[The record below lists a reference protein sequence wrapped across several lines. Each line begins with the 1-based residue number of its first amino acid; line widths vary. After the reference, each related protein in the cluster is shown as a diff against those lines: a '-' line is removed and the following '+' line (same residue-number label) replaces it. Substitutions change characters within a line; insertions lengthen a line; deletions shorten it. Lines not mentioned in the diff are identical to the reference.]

1 MRFHPPHALIFVALL
16 MQGMLDGDSPSASS
30 YNFPSKQQV
39 LAFLLQTVDW
49 YHRLSIEQQIATEP
63 ADMLFLEDNRPIS
76 TQVVRFSFNF
86 ARAAV
91 ELEATASVPTDP
103 KGDHGPAASGPDF
116 QHLVEMEAK
125 SESEAQ
131 QAGDDLKSLQQKR
144 LGVSRADRKKL
155 DVEID
160 DTQSRLKLLQAISAS
175 LRNLLDFTRATDAG
189 RTETTNLEAFVD
201 GLERTVPEAS
211 SSASN
216 LPILPSQSLSSPAVF
231 KRAPSGILGQIS
243 DVSGVARKLRTL
255 DEAIGRTDELV
266 ESSQRLR
273 RPLVEPLNEAFR
285 SPDLLAGTF
294 VSNDVGALQQQE
306 ARLNALTAET
316 TMISPAIAALAKQRV
331 LLTLYKSHLT
341 TWRAS
346 IASQYRAAWKKLILR
361 LVALGAVVVFLIG
374 AAEVSRRPRLAMS
387 AIPIADG

>member
-1 MRFHPPHALIFVALL
+1 
-16 MQGMLDGDSPSASS
+16 
-30 YNFPSKQQV
+30 
-39 LAFLLQTVDW
+39 
-49 YHRLSIEQQIATEP
+49 
-63 ADMLFLEDNRPIS
+63 
-76 TQVVRFSFNF
+76 
-86 ARAAV
+86 
-91 ELEATASVPTDP
+91 
-103 KGDHGPAASGPDF
+103 
-116 QHLVEMEAK
+116 
-125 SESEAQ
+125 
-131 QAGDDLKSLQQKR
+131 
-144 LGVSRADRKKL
+144 
-155 DVEID
+155 
-160 DTQSRLKLLQAISAS
+160 
-175 LRNLLDFTRATDAG
+175 
-189 RTETTNLEAFVD
+189 
-201 GLERTVPEAS
+201 
-211 SSASN
+211 
-216 LPILPSQSLSSPAVF
+216 
-231 KRAPSGILGQIS
+231 
-243 DVSGVARKLRTL
+243 VSGVARKLRTL